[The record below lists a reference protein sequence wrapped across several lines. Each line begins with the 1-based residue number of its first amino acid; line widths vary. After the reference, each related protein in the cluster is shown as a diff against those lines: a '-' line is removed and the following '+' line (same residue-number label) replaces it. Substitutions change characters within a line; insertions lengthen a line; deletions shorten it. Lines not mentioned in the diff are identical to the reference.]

1 MCKNDKEG
9 IDVTSTNPQW
19 LNTWHPATH
28 WMPISQ
34 DRVVCTLCP
43 RNCKIRPEKIG
54 FCGVRKNVAGELK
67 TLNYG
72 KSVPI
77 TCESIETEAVF
88 HYAPGETILSL
99 GNVGCMMRCDF
110 CQNWTTSQS
119 RLVSDRNV
127 VYLTPQ
133 GVVDYALKHGIR
145 VLSWTYNDPVVWH
158 EFLMETAWLAQKRGL
173 KNVYKS
179 AFYINAEPID
189 ELLEV
194 MDVFS
199 ISIKSMDDDFY
210 RRTTRGRLQ
219 PVLEGMMQV
228 YEATKKRSDLHL
240 ELSNLCVTGR
250 NDNLTESLKVAS
262 WILENMD
269 ANVPLHYVRFHPDY
283 MYTHVERT
291 DPAFLEQA
299 RRAAM
304 QAGLKYVYVGN
315 VHGTPSSNTYCPT
328 CQTVLVERYG
338 LSATS
343 YLKGGC
349 CPECGEV
356 IPIHLP
362 WGEAKQAKKAV
373 VVPQGVQEHV
383 HEFRGV
389 IRSCHV
395 ELAGQEPVY
404 YQFES
409 KDGKVFGELE
419 QMGVDRFMLS
429 SPHPDVECVRFMYV
443 NALPRV
449 FEVYDRAHFPIMAA
463 QETFSCSE
471 DVPPLMDGQR
481 VK

>member
-1 MCKNDKEG
+1 MSINA
-9 IDVTSTNPQW
+9 QW
-19 LNTWHPATH
+19 LNTWHPAEH
-28 WMPISQ
+28 WKSIQ
-34 DRVVCTLCP
+34 QQWVLCTLCP
-43 RNCKIRPEKIG
+43 RTCKIKPDRAG
-54 FCGVRKNVAGELK
+54 FCGVRKNIDGELK

-72 KSVPI
+72 KSVPM

-88 HYAPGETILSL
+88 HYAPGEAILSL
-99 GNVGCMMRCDF
+99 GNIGCMMKCDF

-127 VYLTPQ
+127 VYLNPQ

-158 EFLMETAWLAQKRGL
+158 EFLMETASIAKAYGL

-179 AFYINAEPID
+179 AFYISREPID
-189 ELLEV
+189 ELLQV

-210 RRTTRGRLQ
+210 RRATKGRLQ
-219 PVLEGMMQV
+219 PVLDGMMQV
-228 YEATKKRSDLHL
+228 YEAKKQGADIHL

-250 NDNLTESLKVAS
+250 NDNLTESLKVAN

-269 ANVPLHYVRFHPDY
+269 DEVPLHYVRFHPDY

-299 RRAAM
+299 RDAAM
-304 QAGLKYVYVGN
+304 KAGLKYVYVGN

-328 CQTVLVERYG
+328 CHKVLVERYG
-338 LSATS
+338 LSAINH
-343 YLKGGC
+343 LKAGGC
-349 CPECGEV
+349 PDCGQK

-362 WGEAKQAKKAV
+362 FSGKPKMNEEVKIPAGINQV
-373 VVPQGVQEHV
+373 VHG
-383 HEFRGV
+383 FRGA

-395 ELAGQEPVY
+395 ELAGKEPVY
-404 YQFES
+404 YQFERANGDIVEVP
-409 KDGKVFGELE
+409 KA
-419 QMGVDRFMLS
+419 MGCDRFMLS
-429 SPHPDVECVRFMYV
+429 SPHADVEQVRFFFSDK
-443 NALPRV
+443 APRV
-449 FEVYDRAHFPIMAA
+449 FEVYDRAHFPIMGAS
-463 QETFSCSE
+463 ETFSCSE
-471 DVPPLMDGQR
+471 DVPPVLEGQR